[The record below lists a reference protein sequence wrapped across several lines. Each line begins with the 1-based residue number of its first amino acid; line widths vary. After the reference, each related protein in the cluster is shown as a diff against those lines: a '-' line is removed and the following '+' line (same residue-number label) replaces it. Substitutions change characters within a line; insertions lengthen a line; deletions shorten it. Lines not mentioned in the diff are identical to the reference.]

1 MAVVDL
7 IKLASWKH
15 KRLLPEQMWKDVA
28 HRPLTM
34 LGWRCLMG
42 EAVRFRRMAR
52 KQLKGGHMP
61 RKYEAI
67 RDKFEKEGLNEKA
80 AKTKAA
86 KIYNAE
92 RKRGQAPVTRNSK

>member
-1 MAVVDL
+1 
-7 IKLASWKH
+7 
-15 KRLLPEQMWKDVA
+15 
-28 HRPLTM
+28 
-34 LGWRCLMG
+34 
-42 EAVRFRRMAR
+42 
-52 KQLKGGHMP
+52 MP